1 MSDLDFTREEGVPI
15 QDYFPE
21 VENATLEWFEQ
32 NHGYGFLL
40 GPLSLVQQ
48 PQQPQSTLDID
59 SVESDLRIFFR
70 KRIDYL
76 VFPVIQT
83 GRSPFSFVA
92 VGRTKNNDIVVPDV
106 SVSKFHAF
114 FKPGR
119 KRQFSLQDAS
129 SKNGTFLDDKPVP
142 AKGQAKPLP
151 VESGS
156 RVRFGSIAFMFLSSV
171 DFYTFVSRLCHPAQR
186 P

>member
-1 MSDLDFTREEGVPI
+1 MSDPDFRKEEGVRI
-15 QDYFPE
+15 QDYFPV
-21 VENATLEWFEQ
+21 VEGATREWFEQ
-32 NHGYGFLL
+32 NHGFGFLL
-40 GPLSLVQQ
+40 GPLSAIQQ

-59 SVESDLRIFFR
+59 SVESDMLFFR

-129 SKNGTFLDDKPVP
+129 SKNGTFLDDTPVP
-142 AKGQAKPLP
+142 AQGQAKPVP

-156 RVRFGSIAFMFLSSV
+156 RVRFGNVAFMFLSSV
-171 DFYTFVSRLCHPAQR
+171 DFHGFVSRLCHSAQR